1 MQKRLYESVQQSR
14 ANSALANGRLGERD
28 SDYAGVNIRS
38 LGSVAIA
45 SEKLDS
51 ED

>member
-1 MQKRLYESVQQSR
+1 MQKQLYENVLQSR
-14 ANSALANGRLGERD
+14 ANSALANGRPGEQELD
-28 SDYAGVNIRS
+28 MSGVNISS

-45 SEKLDS
+45 SKKLEG